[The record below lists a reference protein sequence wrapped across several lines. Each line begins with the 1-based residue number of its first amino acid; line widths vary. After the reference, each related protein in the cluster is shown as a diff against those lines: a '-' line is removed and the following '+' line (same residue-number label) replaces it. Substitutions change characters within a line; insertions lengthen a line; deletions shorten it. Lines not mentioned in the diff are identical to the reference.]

1 VSPLRSPDT
10 RRRLAQ
16 RSDRRRADIGAA
28 RPGARGGGRPARGRS
43 PFAPRRV

>member
-16 RSDRRRADIGAA
+16 RSDRRRADVGAA
-28 RPGARGGGRPARGRS
+28 RPGARGGVGRPAAGRRSRRG
-43 PFAPRRV
+43 V